1 MAAHRYWRATGI
13 EAYAGGDVELTEF
26 HLLSASARVDASAA
40 LTANAAP
47 ASGTVANLQ
56 DDNTATGAAWSAAA
70 VRGLVLSWDFGAGG
84 AVSVTDIRLGAAVD
98 ASKFPLL
105 VRIQFSDDAST
116 WTDLAVVAGI
126 TWPGPR
132 LKTSS
137 NPGALDSEAA
147 RVLLHFDGANGAT
160 STADVK
166 GHGITFRAGAAIST
180 TSPKFGTGALSLAG
194 TGRGDGAGPVQDAV
208 QISSEGTLA
217 FGSEDFTL
225 ECWAYRSI
233 TPLSF
238 AILFDFRP
246 TGVNGAYPTLYVNAS
261 NRAVLNVNGAD
272 VIVQASGSLPL
283 NAWAHVALSRV
294 SGTTRLFLDGVQM
307 GASYAD
313 ANNYLVGSSITLG
326 ASGYDAVNGGWGG
339 KIDEVRITRRGL
351 YAANFTPSADP
362 FGGGI
367 VVNRVQGRVAPSNV
381 IGVPT
386 AASVPLPYGAIRLNA
401 KLVARPDF
409 VTGNLGQ
416 GIGRVRGF
424 TLDYVNPLN
433 KPYPCRVR
441 LVRESDGLQLREVW
455 SGADGSYDFQF
466 VDELQSYTV
475 IAYYLA
481 HGKRAV
487 VTDGLTLANGKVEL
501 MP

>member
-1 MAAHRYWRATGI
+1 MAAHRYWRATSI
-13 EAYAGGDVELTEF
+13 EAYAGGDLELTEF
-26 HLLSASARVDASAA
+26 HLLSAGSRVDAPAA
-40 LTANAAP
+40 LTANTAP
-47 ASGTVANLQ
+47 TSGTVASLQ

-84 AVSVTDIRLGAAVD
+84 AVSVTDIRLGAAADV
-98 ASKFPLL
+98 SKFPLL
-105 VRIQFSDDAST
+105 VHIQFSDDASA

-132 LKTSS
+132 VKTTS

-160 STADVK
+160 STTDVK
-166 GHGITFRAGAAIST
+166 RHSITFRAGAAIST

-208 QISSEGTLA
+208 QIASEGTLA
-217 FGSEDFTL
+217 FGNEDFTL

-246 TGVNGAYPTLYVNAS
+246 AGVNGAYPTLYVNAS

-294 SGTTRLFLDGVQM
+294 SGTTRLFLDGVQV
-307 GASYAD
+307 GAGYAD

-339 KIDEVRITRRGL
+339 KIDEVRITRSGL
-351 YAANFTPSADP
+351 YAANFTPPADP

-367 VVNRVQGRVAPSNV
+367 VVNRVQGRVAPSSV
-381 IGVPT
+381 IVVPS
-386 AASVPLPYGAIRLNA
+386 AASIALPYGQTKLAQLA
-401 KLVARPDF
+401 KGRNDYS
-409 VTGNLGQ
+409 TGVLGN
-416 GIGRVRGF
+416 GVGRVRGF

-441 LVRESDGLQLREVW
+441 LVREADGLVVRELW
-455 SGADGSYDFQF
+455 SGVDGGYDFQF

-487 VTDGLTLANGKVEL
+487 ITDGLTLANGKVEL